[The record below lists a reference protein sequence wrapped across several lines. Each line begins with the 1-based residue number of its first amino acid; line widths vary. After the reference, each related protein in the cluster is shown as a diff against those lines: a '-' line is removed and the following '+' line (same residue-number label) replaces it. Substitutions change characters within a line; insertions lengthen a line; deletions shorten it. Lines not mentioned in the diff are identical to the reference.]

1 MNEPGNYE
9 SAIDLLNGV
18 NRFVSSFIKEGNLS
32 GLKIDVYAGRGV
44 HEFKLVKSKESKV
57 VAEVAALKK
66 KLAAAQKN
74 LAEERKKK
82 RAKRS
87 RTIVESLDD
96 DDDSWPPY
104 DGDNCDFTPPD
115 ISEN

>member
-1 MNEPGNYE
+1 MNGPGNYE

-18 NRFVSSFIKEGNLS
+18 TRFVSSFIKEGNLS
-32 GLKIDVYAGRGV
+32 GFKIEVYAGRGV
-44 HEFKLVKSKESKV
+44 HEFKLVKSEESKA
-57 VAEVAALKK
+57 AEKIATLKK
-66 KLAAAQKN
+66 KLAAAEKS

-82 RAKRS
+82 RARRS
-87 RTIVESLDD
+87 RPIVESLDD